1 MTPETTEVEAHI
13 AAVAPEDGVAEV
25 FRLLASAPL
34 NGFSRHIQSK
44 ALAKHDL
51 RFIQAGHWLASAVLN
66 PGWVLIYLRR
76 PAFREAGL
84 QQDAVMAL
92 FPEARVAAGEVKLR
106 LTDANRARELLAV
119 LAGAEAMGSDPISEA
134 IDE

>member
-13 AAVAPEDGVAEV
+13 AAVAPEDGVAEA
-25 FRLLASAPL
+25 FRLLATAPL
-34 NGFSRHIQSK
+34 DGFSRHIQPK
-44 ALAKHDL
+44 TLAQHDL

-76 PAFREAGL
+76 PAFRETGL
-84 QQDAVMAL
+84 QQNAVMTR

-106 LTDANRARELLAV
+106 LTDPNRARQLLSV
-119 LAGAEAMGSDPISEA
+119 LARAEAMGSDPVGEA